1 MKDEVELKLSI
12 DRKNAFRLRRHP
24 VITNACI
31 EKRTIHKLLSIYY
44 DTPNLTLLDA
54 GITIRV
60 RHISGCWVQT
70 IKSTGSS
77 SIGLHQLNIWE
88 DVIANEYVDITKI
101 LDPKLIKIFDDLKL
115 RDTFIPIFQ
124 TEVRRDEWQ
133 LTFKNGDRV
142 ELALNLGQLIA
153 GQNHEPITEIELKLK
168 EGNMGRLFDLALELL
183 KDIPLTLEN
192 TSKAHHGYDFYR
204 IKPPSILIA
213 RQLRLSKDSDVN
225 SAFKQIAME
234 CINQL
239 LGNQDMVLHGTDVEG
254 VHQMRVALRRLRSA
268 FSIFRDIFGCENSTA
283 LLVEISWLSDA
294 LGKVRDLDVFVTQ
307 TLPIVIAQ
315 FRKHQ
320 GLLKIHDKAL
330 AANREAYKEIRVLLS
345 SQRYQYL
352 ILTLATWLENA
363 SWRKKRNEYKLLKIH
378 NFATVVLEKR
388 HKQLQKRGKDLI
400 HMSPEIRHE
409 TRIAAKKM
417 RYAAEFFSSLYTS
430 KKTRPY
436 ILSLSKLQDCLGV
449 LNDITTTDKLL
460 RQLLEQRPD
469 NELDEALYIFA
480 NCNDSNAVHFED
492 NLNDNWR
499 AFVSQKP
506 FWN

>member
-54 GITIRV
+54 GITICV

-70 IKSTGSS
+70 IKTTGSS

-101 LDPKLIKIFDDLKL
+101 LDPKLIKIFDDLNL
-115 RDTFIPIFQ
+115 RDTFIQIFQ
-124 TEVRRDEWQ
+124 TEVRCDEWQ

-142 ELALNLGQLIA
+142 ELALNLGQLNT

-168 EGNMGRLFDLALELL
+168 EGNAGRLFDLALELL

-192 TSKAHHGYDFYR
+192 TSKAHRGFDFYR
-204 IKPPSILIA
+204 IKPPSILNA

-225 SAFKQIAME
+225 SAFKQIATE
-234 CINQL
+234 CIHQL

-254 VHQMRVALRRLRSA
+254 VHQMRVAMRRLRSA
-268 FSIFRDIFGCENSTA
+268 FSVFRNMLEGEDFVT
-283 LLVEISWLSDA
+283 LLAELNWLSDV
-294 LGKVRDLDVFVTQ
+294 LGKARDLDVFITQ
-307 TLPIVIAQ
+307 TLPIILAQ
-315 FRKHQ
+315 FKEHQ
-320 GLLKIHDKAL
+320 GLLKLREKAIV
-330 AANREAYKEIRVLLS
+330 AEVEAYNELRTTLI
-345 SQRYQYL
+345 SQRYQHL
-352 ILTLATWLENA
+352 LLKLASWLENE
-363 SWRKKRNEYKLLKIH
+363 SWCENRHKHKFVKVL

-388 HKQLQKRGKDLI
+388 HKQLQKRGQDLI
-400 HMSPEIRHE
+400 HMSPEIRHK
-409 TRIAAKKM
+409 TRISAKKM

-460 RQLLEQRPD
+460 HQLLEQSPD
-469 NELDEALYIFA
+469 NELDEALNIFVNWNA
-480 NCNDSNAVHFED
+480 SNNVYFKD

-499 AFVSQKP
+499 TFVSQKP